1 MSSLMQDQDLD
12 RLSELLAEEAALG
25 LGVQELEEL
34 NALLPDAA
42 HARRQMMEA
51 AALAQLALLK
61 RDSRGSRPMPA
72 QLRARLAAM
81 GQAQVAASVRPAPR
95 PVTSLAAERQRRQDA
110 ANATQSLGGSG
121 TARTWHRNP
130 AIGWSVAAA
139 LALAVVVF
147 RVQDAGGPPGLAAP
161 DDRQALL
168 ADPATVTLP
177 WSPPTEAGYEG
188 VRGEVVWNG
197 QRQAGYLRLTGMP
210 VNDPASAQYQLWI
223 VDPSRDRQH
232 PVDGGVFNVA
242 ASGEVIVPID
252 AKLPITA
259 PVAFAITLEQPGGV
273 VVSAGP
279 LLVVAARS

>member
-1 MSSLMQDQDLD
+1 MSGLTQDQDLD
-12 RLSELLAEEAALG
+12 RLAELLAEEAALG

-34 NALLPDAA
+34 NALLPEPDAA
-42 HARRQMMEA
+42 RARREMMET
-51 AALAQLALLK
+51 AALAQLAFLK
-61 RDSRGSRPMPA
+61 RDPGASRPMPA

-81 GQAQVAASVRPAPR
+81 GQAQVAASTRPSAR
-95 PVTSLAAERQRRQDA
+95 PVADLAAVRQRRQGLAEQVAPA
-110 ANATQSLGGSG
+110 AAPTR
-121 TARTWHRNP
+121 AWHRSP

-147 RVQDAGGPPGLAAP
+147 QVQDTGGPAGVTLP
-161 DDRQALL
+161 DERQALL
-168 ADPATVTLP
+168 SDPATITWP
-177 WSPPTEAGYEG
+177 WNPPTEAGYEG
-188 VRGEVVWNG
+188 VRGEVVWNSA
-197 QRQAGYLRLTGMP
+197 RQSGYLRLTGMP
-210 VNDPASAQYQLWI
+210 VNDPSAAQYQLWI

-242 ASGEVIVPID
+242 SSGEVIVPID
-252 AKLPITA
+252 TKLPISA

>member
-1 MSSLMQDQDLD
+1 MSRVMQDQELD
-12 RLSELLAEEAALG
+12 RLSELLADEAALG

-34 NALLPDAA
+34 NALLPQPEAA
-42 HARRQMMEA
+42 RARREMMEA
-51 AALAQLALLK
+51 ASLAQLAFLR
-61 RDSRGSRPMPA
+61 RDRSGSRQMPS

-81 GQAQVAASVRPAPR
+81 GQAQVAASTRPSAR
-95 PVTSLAAERQRRQDA
+95 PVADLAAERQRRQVA
-110 ANATQSLGGSG
+110 S
-121 TARTWHRNP
+121 ARPAPGAVARAWHRNP

-147 RVQDAGGPPGLAAP
+147 RVQDAGGPAGVALP
-161 DDRQALL
+161 DERQALL
-168 ADPATVTLP
+168 SDPATITLP
-177 WSPPTEAGYEG
+177 WTPPTESGYEG

-197 QRQAGYLRLTGMP
+197 ERQEGYLRLTGMP
-210 VNDPASAQYQLWI
+210 ANDPSAAQYQLWI

-242 ASGEVIVPID
+242 SSGEVIVPID

-259 PVAFAITLEQPGGV
+259 PVVFAITREQPGGV